1 MAAKNVLAV
10 SSGNFDAEVLKT
22 KGLVLVDFWAEW
34 CPPCKM
40 LAPVIDILSEE
51 FAGRLKVCKLDVDAN
66 QDIAARYGVMSIPTV
81 IFFRDGKI
89 VERAVGYQPKE
100 EFIVIIERSLSPSA
114 D

>member
-1 MAAKNVLAV
+1 MAGKNVLDV
-10 SSGNFDAEVLKT
+10 GSGNFDAEVLKA

-40 LAPVIDILSEE
+40 LAPVVDGIADE
-51 FAGRLKVCKLDVDAN
+51 FVGRLKVCKLDVDAS

-100 EFIVIIERSLSPSA
+100 EFVLLIERNISP
-114 D
+114 